1 MIAGYF
7 FKGLQLMGIIQS
19 WSEQAL
25 ADGKVTIVEATELAA
40 RCCEVLGI
48 PLELDMAKGKK
59 KED

>member
-1 MIAGYF
+1 
-7 FKGLQLMGIIQS
+7 MGIIHS

-25 ADGKVTIVEATELAA
+25 EDGKVTFKEATELLT

-48 PLELDMAKGKK
+48 PLELEVPKGKK

>member
-1 MIAGYF
+1 MFQYF
-7 FKGLQLMGIIQS
+7 FKGLELMGIVQS

-25 ADGKVTIVEATELAA
+25 EDGKVTLKEATELAT

-48 PLELDMAKGKK
+48 PLEIDVPKGKK

>member
-1 MIAGYF
+1 MLGYF
-7 FKGLQLMGIIQS
+7 YKGHQLMGIIHS

-25 ADGKVTIVEATELAA
+25 EDGKVTFKEATELLT

-48 PLELDMAKGKK
+48 PLELEVPKGKK